1 MIFVTTGSQMPFDR
15 LIRTV
20 DEWAAAHPSK
30 RVVAQIGVTDLT
42 PANLETRTT
51 MPPSEFARLVADA
64 ELAVGHA
71 GMGTILT
78 AFRYGTPVLVLP
90 RRGDLHETRNDH
102 QFATARR
109 LGHRPGLHVALD
121 EAALLASLDRLSGC
135 ERPAPIPPY
144 ASDELIDFVRGFVHA
159 SGRGYDAGSTPN
171 ATS

>member
-20 DEWAAAHPSK
+20 DEWAARHPSK
-30 RVVAQIGVTDLT
+30 KVVAQIGVTDVA

-51 MPPSEFARLVADA
+51 MPPSEFAQLVAEA
-64 ELAVGHA
+64 ELVVGHA

-90 RRGDLHETRNDH
+90 RRGDLQETRNDH

-109 LGHRPGLHVALD
+109 LGDRPGLHVALD
-121 EAALLASLDRLSGC
+121 EAALLAALDRLSGC
-135 ERPAPIPPY
+135 ERPEPIPPH
-144 ASDELIDFVRGFVHA
+144 ASDELIDFVRGFVQ
-159 SGRGYDAGSTPN
+159 GPREGSTPN